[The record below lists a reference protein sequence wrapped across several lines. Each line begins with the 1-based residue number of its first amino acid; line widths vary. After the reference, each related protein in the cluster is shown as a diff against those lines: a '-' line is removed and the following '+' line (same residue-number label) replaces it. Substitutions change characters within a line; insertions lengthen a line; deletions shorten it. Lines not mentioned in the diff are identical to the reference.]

1 MHLWKITMQDLIS
14 QEPCALTFHWETR
27 YIPAQGIFSS
37 FRATQCECSFGLS
50 RIVSSKREIPW
61 SFSFLMQ
68 YCLFRKKD
76 IQMNNFSDNCR
87 DNQQQAC
94 P

>member
-14 QEPCALTFHWETR
+14 QEPRALTFHWETR

-61 SFSFLMQ
+61 SFFFFNAI
-68 YCLFRKKD
+68 LFIQKKRHT
-76 IQMNNFSDNCR
+76 NE
-87 DNQQQAC
+87 
-94 P
+94 